1 MTDTAV
7 LHIALQAMIISAKLA
22 APILLVSLVI
32 GLGVSVF
39 QSVTQVQEATLSF
52 VPKVVGVAI
61 TLLVAGHWMLG
72 QVVQFTQQL
81 FAQLP
86 DLLS

>member
-32 GLGVSVF
+32 GLAVSIF

-52 VPKVVGVAI
+52 VPKVLGVA
-61 TLLVAGHWMLG
+61 LVVLFGGHWMLG
-72 QVVQFTQQL
+72 QVVEFTRQL
-81 FAQLP
+81 FDQLP
-86 DLLS
+86 SLLA

>member
-22 APILLVSLVI
+22 LPILLVSLVI
-32 GLGVSVF
+32 GLAVSVF

-52 VPKVVGVAI
+52 VPKVIGVA
-61 TLLVAGHWMLG
+61 LVIMFGGNWMLS
-72 QVVQFTQQL
+72 QIVEFSHQL
-81 FAQLP
+81 FDQLP
-86 DLLS
+86 SLLA

>member
-1 MTDTAV
+1 MTDSAV

-32 GLGVSVF
+32 GLAVSIF

-52 VPKVVGVAI
+52 VPKVVGVAV
-61 TLLVAGHWMLG
+61 TVLFAGHWMLA
-72 QVVQFTQQL
+72 QVVEFSQQL
-81 FAQLP
+81 FDQLP
-86 DLLS
+86 ALLA

>member
-52 VPKVVGVAI
+52 VPKVLGVAVVV
-61 TLLVAGHWMLG
+61 LFAGHWMLS
-72 QVVQFTQQL
+72 QVIQFTQQL
-81 FAQLP
+81 FDQLP
-86 DLLS
+86 SLLA

>member
-1 MTDTAV
+1 MTDTDV
-7 LHIALQAMIISAKLA
+7 LHLALQAMIVATKLA

-32 GLGVSVF
+32 GFAVSVF
-39 QSVTQVQEATLSF
+39 QSVTQIQEASLSF

>member
-1 MTDTAV
+1 MTDTQV
-7 LHIALQAMIISAKLA
+7 LHLALQAMIVAAKLA
-22 APILLVSLVI
+22 TPILLVSLVI
-32 GLGVSVF
+32 GFAVSVF
-39 QSVTQVQEATLSF
+39 QSVTQIQEASLSF

>member
-52 VPKVVGVAI
+52 VPKVLGVA
-61 TLLVAGHWMLG
+61 LVVLFAGHWMLA
-72 QVVQFTQQL
+72 QVVEFTQQL
-81 FAQLP
+81 FDQLP
-86 DLLS
+86 SLLA

>member
-22 APILLVSLVI
+22 LPILLVSLVI
-32 GLGVSVF
+32 GLSVSVF

-52 VPKVVGVAI
+52 VPKVVGVAV
-61 TLLVAGHWMLG
+61 TVLFAGHWMLA
-72 QVVQFTQQL
+72 QVVEFSQQL
-81 FAQLP
+81 FDQLP
-86 DLLS
+86 ALLA

>member
-7 LHIALQAMIISAKLA
+7 LHIALQAMVIAAKLA

-32 GLGVSVF
+32 GLAVSIF

-52 VPKVVGVAI
+52 VPKVVGVAV
-61 TLLVAGHWMLG
+61 TVLFAGHWMLA
-72 QVVQFTQQL
+72 QVVEFSQQL
-81 FAQLP
+81 FDQLP
-86 DLLS
+86 ALLA

>member
-1 MTDTAV
+1 MTDSAV

-32 GLGVSVF
+32 GLAVSVF

-52 VPKVVGVAI
+52 VPKVIGVA
-61 TLLVAGHWMLG
+61 LVIMFGGNWMLS
-72 QVVQFTQQL
+72 QIVEFSHQL
-81 FAQLP
+81 FDQLP
-86 DLLS
+86 ALLA

>member
-32 GLGVSVF
+32 GLAVSIF

-52 VPKVVGVAI
+52 VPKVLGVA
-61 TLLVAGHWMLG
+61 LVVLFGGHWMLS
-72 QVVQFTQQL
+72 QVVEFTRQL
-81 FAQLP
+81 FDQLP
-86 DLLS
+86 TLLA

>member
-7 LHIALQAMIISAKLA
+7 LHIALQAMVIAAKLA

-32 GLGVSVF
+32 GLAVSIF

-52 VPKVVGVAI
+52 VPKVIGVAV
-61 TLLVAGHWMLG
+61 TVLFAGHWMLA
-72 QVVQFTQQL
+72 QVVEFSQQL
-81 FAQLP
+81 FDQLP
-86 DLLS
+86 ALLA

>member
-1 MTDTAV
+1 MTVSAV

-32 GLGVSVF
+32 GLAVSVF

-52 VPKVVGVAI
+52 VPKVVGVA
-61 TLLVAGHWMLG
+61 LVIMFGGHWMLA
-72 QVVQFTQQL
+72 QIVEFSNQL
-81 FAQLP
+81 FDQLP
-86 DLLS
+86 SLLA

>member
-1 MTDTAV
+1 MTDSAV

-22 APILLVSLVI
+22 APILLVSLII

-52 VPKVVGVAI
+52 VPKVLGVAVVI
-61 TLLVAGHWMLG
+61 LFAGHWMLA
-72 QVVQFTQQL
+72 QVVEFTQQL
-81 FAQLP
+81 FDQLP
-86 DLLS
+86 SLLA

>member
-61 TLLVAGHWMLG
+61 VVLFAGHWMLA
-72 QVVQFTQQL
+72 QVVEFTQQL
-81 FAQLP
+81 FDQLP
-86 DLLS
+86 SLLA

>member
-7 LHIALQAMIISAKLA
+7 LHIALQAMVISAKLA

-32 GLGVSVF
+32 GLAVSIF

-52 VPKVVGVAI
+52 VPKVVGVAV
-61 TLLVAGHWMLG
+61 TVLFAGHWMLA
-72 QVVQFTQQL
+72 QVVEFSQQL
-81 FAQLP
+81 FDQLP
-86 DLLS
+86 ALLA

>member
-7 LHIALQAMIISAKLA
+7 LHIALQAMVIAAKLA

-32 GLGVSVF
+32 GLAVSIF

-52 VPKVVGVAI
+52 VPKVVGVAV
-61 TLLVAGHWMLG
+61 TVLFAGHWILA
-72 QVVQFTQQL
+72 QVVEFSQQL
-81 FAQLP
+81 FDQLP
-86 DLLS
+86 ALLA

>member
-1 MTDTAV
+1 MTDTEV
-7 LHIALQAMIISAKLA
+7 LHLALQAMIVAAKLA
-22 APILLVSLVI
+22 TPILLVSLVI
-32 GLGVSVF
+32 GFAVSVF
-39 QSVTQVQEATLSF
+39 QSVTQIQEASLSF

-72 QVVQFTQQL
+72 QVVQFSEQL

-86 DLLS
+86 ELLA

>member
-52 VPKVVGVAI
+52 VPKVLGVA
-61 TLLVAGHWMLG
+61 LVVLFAGHWMLA
-72 QVVQFTQQL
+72 QVIEFTQQL
-81 FAQLP
+81 FDQLP
-86 DLLS
+86 SLLA

>member
-1 MTDTAV
+1 MTDSAV

-32 GLGVSVF
+32 GLAVSVF

-52 VPKVVGVAI
+52 VPKVVGVA
-61 TLLVAGHWMLG
+61 LVIMFGGHWMLA
-72 QVVQFTQQL
+72 QIVEFSNQL
-81 FAQLP
+81 FDQLP
-86 DLLS
+86 SLLA

>member
-22 APILLVSLVI
+22 APILLVSLII

-52 VPKVVGVAI
+52 VPKVVGVA
-61 TLLVAGHWMLG
+61 LVIMFGGHWMLA
-72 QVVQFTQQL
+72 QIVEFSNQL
-81 FAQLP
+81 FDQLP
-86 DLLS
+86 SLLA

>member
-32 GLGVSVF
+32 GLAVSVF

-52 VPKVVGVAI
+52 VPKVMGVA
-61 TLLVAGHWMLG
+61 LVILFGGHWMLA
-72 QVVQFTQQL
+72 QVVEFTRQL
-81 FAQLP
+81 FDQLP
-86 DLLS
+86 SLLA

>member
-61 TLLVAGHWMLG
+61 VVLFAGHWMLA
-72 QVVQFTQQL
+72 QVIEFTQQL
-81 FAQLP
+81 FDQLP
-86 DLLS
+86 SLLA

>member
-32 GLGVSVF
+32 GLAVSIF

-52 VPKVVGVAI
+52 VPKVLGVA
-61 TLLVAGHWMLG
+61 LVVLFGGHWMLA
-72 QVVQFTQQL
+72 QVVEFTRQL
-81 FAQLP
+81 FDQLP
-86 DLLS
+86 SLLA

>member
-7 LHIALQAMIISAKLA
+7 LHIALQAMVISAKLA

-32 GLGVSVF
+32 GLAVSVF

-52 VPKVVGVAI
+52 VPKVVGVAMVV
-61 TLLVAGHWMLG
+61 LFAGHWMLA
-72 QVVQFTQQL
+72 QVVEFTHQL
-81 FAQLP
+81 FDQLP
-86 DLLS
+86 SLLA

>member
-32 GLGVSVF
+32 GLAVSVF

-52 VPKVVGVAI
+52 VPKVIGVAVVV
-61 TLLVAGHWMLG
+61 LFAGHWMLS
-72 QVVQFTQQL
+72 QVIQFTQQL
-81 FAQLP
+81 FDQLP
-86 DLLS
+86 ALLA

>member
-7 LHIALQAMIISAKLA
+7 LHIALQAMVIAAKLA

-32 GLGVSVF
+32 GLAVSIF

-52 VPKVVGVAI
+52 VPQVVGVAV
-61 TLLVAGHWMLG
+61 TVLFAGHWMLA
-72 QVVQFTQQL
+72 QVVEFSRQL

-86 DLLS
+86 ALLA